1 MSAADNGGVPESPL
15 PFGLTAAA
23 LDAAMAEPDPDGLAA
38 ASRLRAGHGP
48 EVATA
53 ALHQA
58 SLRRRARTKFGADAE
73 RLFFT
78 RDGLEQATRPAVA
91 DHHAARLRAAG
102 ARRVVDLGC
111 GIGADAL
118 AFLRAG
124 LEVVAVERD
133 PDTAA
138 VARANLGPTAT
149 VLCADAEEV
158 AAELLTPGVAAF
170 CDPARRSVRGRLW
183 RVEDFTPS
191 WAFVTALLAGDRP
204 AGVKLGPALPHS
216 LVPDHVEA
224 EWVTAGND
232 TVEVTLWAG
241 SGSEPA
247 TDVALLL
254 DSSLP
259 GSRPPDSPLTG
270 SRLPSSRLP
279 VPRPRPGEPAPAIE
293 VGEPGRYLYEPDG
306 AVIRAR
312 GLGLLAAQLGAR
324 LLDPQ
329 IAYLTGDE
337 RVPTPFATGFEVLEV
352 LPYDLKALR
361 RWLRAAAVGTLEIKK
376 RGVDVDPAEL
386 RRRLGSHG
394 TASATL
400 VVSRTPRGTIVLVVR
415 RL

>member
-1 MSAADNGGVPESPL
+1 
-15 PFGLTAAA
+15 
-23 LDAAMAEPDPDGLAA
+23 MAEPEPDGLAA
-38 ASRLRAGHGP
+38 ASRLRSSHGP
-48 EVATA
+48 ALATA

-58 SLRRRARTKFGADAE
+58 SLRRRARTKFGPAADE
-73 RLFFT
+73 LFFT

-91 DHHAARLRAAG
+91 DHHARRFRDAG
-102 ARRVVDLGC
+102 VRRVVDLGC

-133 PDTAA
+133 PGTAA
-138 VARANLGPTAT
+138 VARANLGPSAT

-158 AAELLTPGVAAF
+158 AEGLLGPGVAAF

-191 WAFVTALLAGDRP
+191 WDFVTALLGGERP
-204 AGVKLGPALPHS
+204 TGVKLGPALPHS
-216 LVPDHVEA
+216 LVPEAVEA
-224 EWVTAGND
+224 EWVTSGSD

-241 SGSEPA
+241 QGAQPG

-254 DSSLP
+254 
-259 GSRPPDSPLTG
+259 PDS
-270 SRLPSSRLP
+270 RLAVARPAPGRPGPSS
-279 VPRPRPGEPAPAIE
+279 E
-293 VGEPGRYLYEPDG
+293 VGPVGRFLYEPDG

-312 GLGLLAAQLGAR
+312 GIALLAERLSAR

-329 IAYLTGDE
+329 IAYLTGDR
-337 RVPTPFATGFEVLEV
+337 RVDSPFATGFEVLEV
-352 LPYDLKALR
+352 LPYDLKVLR
-361 RWLRAAAVGTLEIKK
+361 RWLRAAEVGTLEIKK

-394 TASATL
+394 SGSATL
-400 VVSRTPRGTIVLVVR
+400 VLSRTPTGTVVLVVR
-415 RL
+415 RLHEPC

>member
-1 MSAADNGGVPESPL
+1 MSSRGTGPGHAGVPEPPL
-15 PFGLTAAA
+15 PFGLTAPA
-23 LDAAMAEPDPDGLAA
+23 LEAAMVEGDPDGLAA
-38 ASRLRAGHGP
+38 ASRLRSTYGP
-48 EVATA
+48 EVAAA

-133 PDTAA
+133 PATAA
-138 VARANLGPTAT
+138 VARANLGPAAT

-158 AAELLTPGVAAF
+158 AGELLAPGVAAF
-170 CDPARRSVRGRLW
+170 CDPARRSARGRLW
-183 RVEDFTPS
+183 RVDDFTPS

-224 EWVTAGND
+224 EWVTAGSD

-241 SGSEPA
+241 RGAAPA

-254 DSSLP
+254 PDTRL
-259 GSRPPDSPLTG
+259 PDS
-270 SRLPSSRLP
+270 RLA
-279 VPRPRPGEPAPAIE
+279 VPRPGPGEPAPPLE
-293 VGEPGRYLYEPDG
+293 VGQPGRYLYEPNG

-312 GLGLLAAQLGAR
+312 GLGLLAQRLGAR

-329 IAYLTGDE
+329 IAYLTGDV
-337 RVPTPFATGFEVLEV
+337 RVDSPFATGFQVLEV
-352 LPYDLKALR
+352 LPYDVKVLR

-376 RGVDVDPAEL
+376 RGVEVDPAEL

-394 TASATL
+394 PATATL
-400 VVSRTPRGTIVLVVR
+400 VVSRTPGGTIVLVVR

>member
-1 MSAADNGGVPESPL
+1 MPDPPL

-23 LDAAMAEPDPDGLAA
+23 LEAAMAETDPDGLSA
-38 ASRLRAGHGP
+38 ASRLRSTWGP
-48 EVATA
+48 EVAAA

-73 RLFFT
+73 GLFFT

-138 VARANLGPTAT
+138 VARANLGPAAT

-158 AAELLTPGVAAF
+158 AGELLAPGVAAF

-183 RVEDFTPS
+183 RVGDFTPS
-191 WAFVTALLAGDRP
+191 WTFVTALLAGDRP

-216 LVPDHVEA
+216 LVPADVEA
-224 EWVTAGND
+224 EWVTSGSD

-241 SGSEPA
+241 SGAAPA

-254 DSSLP
+254 PDARLP
-259 GSRPPDSPLTG
+259 GSRLA
-270 SRLPSSRLP
+270 
-279 VPRPRPGEPAPAIE
+279 VPRPGPDYPPPSPLE
-293 VGEPGRYLYEPDG
+293 VGEPGRYLYEPAG

-312 GLGLLAAQLGAR
+312 GLSLLAERLGAW

-329 IAYLTGDE
+329 IAYLTSDQ
-337 RVPTPFATGFEVLEV
+337 RVDSPFATGFEVLEV
-352 LPYDLKALR
+352 LPYDLKLLR

-376 RGVDVDPAEL
+376 RGVEVDPPEL

-394 TASATL
+394 SGSATL
-400 VVSRTPRGTIVLVVR
+400 VVSRTPRGAIVLVVR
-415 RL
+415 RF

>member
-1 MSAADNGGVPESPL
+1 MPPADNGGVPESSL

-58 SLRRRARTKFGADAE
+58 SLRRRARTKFGADAG

-138 VARANLGPTAT
+138 VARANLGPAAT

-170 CDPARRSVRGRLW
+170 CDPARRSARGRLW

-216 LVPDHVEA
+216 LVPEDVEA
-224 EWVTAGND
+224 EWVTAGHD

-241 SGSEPA
+241 SGSAPA

-254 DSSLP
+254 GSP
-259 GSRPPDSPLTG
+259 GSRLA
-270 SRLPSSRLP
+270 

-352 LPYDLKALR
+352 LPYDLKTLR
-361 RWLRAAAVGTLEIKK
+361 RWLRAAAVGTLEVKK